1 MQKNKRERFEE
12 IASNR
17 VNKVILALQSLQK
30 CSNSYNYEYNEE
42 DVRKMLQAIR
52 QQTEE
57 LKAAF
62 DKGVSKRKI
71 KSFKF

>member
-1 MQKNKRERFEE
+1 MSKTKRDRFEQ

-30 CSNSYNYEYNEE
+30 CSNTYNYEYNEE
-42 DVRKMLQAIR
+42 DVKKMMTVIKGQFD
-52 QQTEE
+52 E

-62 DKGVSKRKI
+62 EIGLKKNTEK
-71 KSFKF
+71 FKF